1 MLKLLLLATELPL
14 VDILAQ
20 LKHLKVRLYTHFAV
34 SVRTDTPKM
43 TPKARFMGEAQQQIE
58 ECSWEIM

>member
-20 LKHLKVRLYTHFAV
+20 LKHLKVRLYTHFGV
-34 SVRTDTPKM
+34 SVRTDTPQM
-43 TPKARFMGEAQQQIE
+43 TPKARFMSKAQ
-58 ECSWEIM
+58 

>member
-20 LKHLKVRLYTHFAV
+20 LKHLKVRLYSCV
-34 SVRTDTPKM
+34 SSSVPNR
-43 TPKARFMGEAQQQIE
+43 IHSE
-58 ECSWEIM
+58 EKLISS